1 MDASAI
7 PLHPIAHVRGGRA
20 EVEDDA
26 WATVG
31 SRIELDAT
39 RFGPDA
45 LKDLNDFSHLAV
57 IFHFH
62 AADPAR
68 LHTGARRPRNTPAW
82 PEVGIFAQRG
92 KDRPNH
98 LGLSVCAIVKIEGT
112 AIHVRGLDAVDG
124 TPVLDLKPV
133 MKGFEPRVEIRE
145 PAWATER
152 MAGYW

>member
-1 MDASAI
+1 MDAPAV

-26 WATVG
+26 WAMVE

-45 LKDLNDFSHLAV
+45 LKVLNEFSHLAV

-68 LHTGARRPRNTPAW
+68 LYTGARRPRNNPAW

-98 LGLSVCAIVKIEGT
+98 LGLSVCEILSVVGT
-112 AIHVRGLDAVDG
+112 TIRVRGLDAVDG

-133 MKGFEPRVEIRE
+133 MKGFEPRGEIRE
-145 PAWATER
+145 PAWATEL